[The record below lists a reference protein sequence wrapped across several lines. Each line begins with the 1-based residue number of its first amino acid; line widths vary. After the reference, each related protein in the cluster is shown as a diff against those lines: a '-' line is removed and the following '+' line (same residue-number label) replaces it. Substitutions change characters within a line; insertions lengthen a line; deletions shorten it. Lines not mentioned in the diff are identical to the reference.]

1 MSLFRGTSSSCA
13 TSIVCCTKTDPP
25 VRVLL
30 FVATFVHDQRLT
42 LRLRCTEKP
51 CETGHV
57 PDFKVPET
65 VEGVLSVGR
74 GGRRRPLPEHVYD
87 VQFWKDSTPFL
98 TH

>member
-1 MSLFRGTSSSCA
+1 
-13 TSIVCCTKTDPP
+13 
-25 VRVLL
+25 
-30 FVATFVHDQRLT
+30 
-42 LRLRCTEKP
+42 LRCTEKP

-74 GGRRRPLPEHVYD
+74 GGRRRPLPEHIYD
-87 VQFWKDSTPFL
+87 VQFWKDSTSFF